1 MTTIIYILLLG
12 AIAIILQ
19 TIIYT
24 VGVAKK

>member
-1 MTTIIYILLLG
+1 MTIALYILVLG

-24 VGVAKK
+24 VGVVKQ